1 MKVIRGL
8 LAFVMI
14 VMAII
19 TLVVSAHYLLTRTG
33 VVPGW
38 ELPVPQFVEENA
50 LWIAL
55 LPILFIVLIG
65 FVWNRL
71 KTR

>member
-19 TLVVSAHYLLTRTG
+19 TLVVSAHYLVTRTG
-33 VVPGW
+33 IAPGW
-38 ELPVPQFVEENA
+38 ELSMPKFVEDNA
-50 LWIAL
+50 MWIAL

-65 FVWNRL
+65 LVMNKFKAR
-71 KTR
+71 